1 MGHGAERGAQ
11 QTHTHIDLKR
21 IGSVGPEVSMQHW
34 SKENLEKDSNRQKKK
49 HRITEKY
56 RKQKQIDIV
65 SLILSIF
72 VHFKLV
78 F

>member
-1 MGHGAERGAQ
+1 M
-11 QTHTHIDLKR
+11 
-21 IGSVGPEVSMQHW
+21 GPEISMQHW

-56 RKQKQIDIV
+56 RKQKQIDID

-72 VHFKLV
+72 VHFKVV